1 MSTVTFADIE
11 AAAARIEG
19 VALRTPLIESPA
31 LNERLGCRVLIKPET
46 LQRVGAF
53 KFRGAYNRLV
63 QLSPEARMRGVVAFS
78 SGNHAQGVAL
88 AAKLLG
94 IPAIIIM
101 PHDAPAKKVAAT
113 KGHGAEVRIYNRYT
127 EDRVAIAAGI
137 ADDKGSTI
145 VPPYDDPHIIAG
157 QGTLGLELMQQAQVL
172 GAVPDCVITPLGG
185 GGLLSGVGLAV
196 KHLSPKTAVVG
207 VEPEGYDDVLR
218 SLQTGTFQTNSP
230 DARTLCDAL
239 QTPTPG
245 KITFPILQR
254 TVADVAVVTDAEVA
268 EAMRVAFETLALVV
282 EPGGCVGL
290 AALLAGKV
298 RHRGEI
304 TGLVLSGGNVDPGL
318 YARVLTGDL

>member
-1 MSTVTFADIE
+1 MTDVTFADIE

-19 VALRTPLIESPA
+19 LAVKTPLLESPA

-46 LQRVGAF
+46 MQRVGAF

-63 QLSPEARMRGVVAFS
+63 QLSAEERARGVVAFS

-113 KGHGAEVRIYNRYT
+113 KGHGAEVRTYDRYT
-127 EDRVAIAAGI
+127 EDRAAIAFEI
-137 ADDKGSTI
+137 ASTRGSTI
-145 VPPYDDPHIIAG
+145 VPPYDDVHIVAG
-157 QGTLGLELMQQAQVL
+157 QGTVGLELMQQAEAL
-172 GAVPDCVITPLGG
+172 GARPDCVIAPLGG
-185 GGLLSGVGLAV
+185 GGLLSGVSLAV
-196 KHLSPKTAVVG
+196 KHLSPNTAVVG

-218 SLQTGTFQTNSP
+218 SLQTGTFQTNSA

-245 KITFPILQR
+245 RITFPIMQK

-290 AALLAGKV
+290 AALLGGKV
-298 RHRGEI
+298 RYKGEVN
-304 TGLVLSGGNVDPGL
+304 GLVLSGGNVDPGL
-318 YARVLTGDL
+318 YARVLAGEL

>member
-1 MSTVTFADIE
+1 MSTVTFADIQ

-19 VALRTPLIESPA
+19 VAVKTPLIESPA
-31 LNERLGCRVLIKPET
+31 LNERLGGRILIKPET

-63 QLSPEARMRGVVAFS
+63 QLSPDERARGVVAFS

-94 IPAIIIM
+94 ILAIIVM

-113 KGHGAEVRIYNRYT
+113 RGYGAEVRIYNRYT
-127 EDRVAIAAGI
+127 EDRAAIAAEI
-137 ADDKGSTI
+137 AGTRGSTI

-157 QGTLGLELMQQAQVL
+157 QGTLGLELMQQAQAL
-172 GAVPDCVITPLGG
+172 GARPDCVITPLGG
-185 GGLLSGVGLAV
+185 GGLLSGVALAV
-196 KHLSPKTAVVG
+196 KHLSPDAAVVG
-207 VEPEGYDDVLR
+207 VEPEGHDDVLR

-245 KITFPILQR
+245 KITFPILQAN
-254 TVADVAVVTDAEVA
+254 VADVAVVTDAEVA

-282 EPGGCVGL
+282 EPGGSVGL

-298 RHRGEI
+298 RHKGAV
-304 TGLVLSGGNVDPGL
+304 TGLVLSGSNVDPGL
-318 YARVLTGDL
+318 FARVLAGDF

>member
-11 AAAARIEG
+11 AAADRIAG
-19 VALRTPLIESPA
+19 VAVKTPLIESPA
-31 LNERLGCRVLIKPET
+31 LNARLGGRILIKPET
-46 LQRVGAF
+46 MQRVGAF

-63 QLSPEARMRGVVAFS
+63 QLSAEERARGVVAFS

-88 AAKLLG
+88 AASLLG
-94 IPAIIIM
+94 IPAIIVM
-101 PHDAPAKKVAAT
+101 PHDAPAKKVDAT
-113 KGHGAEVRIYNRYT
+113 RGYGAEVRIYNRYT
-127 EDRVAIAAGI
+127 EDRAAIAFEI
-137 ADDKGSTI
+137 ASTKGSTI
-145 VPPYDDPHIIAG
+145 VPPYDDVHIVAG
-157 QGTLGLELMQQAQVL
+157 QGTLGLELMQQAKAMGL
-172 GAVPDCVITPLGG
+172 IPDCVITPLGG
-185 GGLLSGVGLAV
+185 GGLLSGVSLAV
-196 KHLSPKTAVVG
+196 KHLSPTTAVVG

-245 KITFPILQR
+245 KITFEIMKR

-298 RHRGEI
+298 PLRGEV
-304 TGLVLSGGNVDPGL
+304 TGLVLSGGNVDPAL
-318 YARVLTGDL
+318 YARILTGDL

>member
-11 AAAARIEG
+11 AAAPRIDG
-19 VALRTPLIESPA
+19 VAVKTPLIESPA
-31 LNERLGCRVLIKPET
+31 LNERLGGRVLIKPET
-46 LQRVGAF
+46 MQRVGAF

-63 QLSPEARMRGVVAFS
+63 QLSAEARARGVVAFS

-94 IPAIIIM
+94 IPAIIVM

-113 KGHGAEVRIYNRYT
+113 KGYGATVRIYDRYK
-127 EDRVAIAAGI
+127 EDRAAIAAEI
-137 ADDKGSTI
+137 AETRGSTI
-145 VPPYDDPHIIAG
+145 VPPYDDPHIVAG
-157 QGTLGLELMQQAQVL
+157 QGTLGLELMQQARAL
-172 GAVPDCVITPLGG
+172 GVTPDCVITPLGG
-185 GGLLSGVGLAV
+185 GGLLSGVSLAV

-218 SLQTGTFQTNSP
+218 SLQTGDYQTNSP

-245 KITFPILQR
+245 RITFPIMQK

-282 EPGGCVGL
+282 EPGGAVGL

-298 RHRGEI
+298 KYKGEV
-304 TGLVLSGGNVDPGL
+304 TGLVLSGSNVDPGL
-318 YARVLTGDL
+318 FARVLAGEL